1 MNEYQSI
8 KFHMTDDTVKLPSRA
23 THVSFSQTAR
33 LPMQPLP
40 QPRLTAISL
49 FVFGWPLC
57 LAYFSANSTGMA
69 YANQTDSVPQAA
81 STVED
86 VKALMQAGEYE
97 QAIAAAKQQVDKRV
111 WNESWP
117 RLLIEGYMTVGDY
130 DRARS
135 EYEVAIE
142 RFGDSIPLRLLGV
155 DVYRMTN
162 NAPQAEKQLDEIE
175 TLLRQSPWRYSNRSN
190 LVPVGEF
197 YLMRGEDPKQVLK
210 ICFDQAVKLD
220 PKNIDAHVATAR
232 MALSK
237 NDAQVAAQSL
247 DKALALAPKDPEV
260 LYLAAKAWNET
271 ERGRKEGFL
280 QRSLDSNPRFV
291 PSLLYAAE
299 TQMDSERYDAAR
311 EILNRVEAI
320 QSRNPILWSLCA
332 AIAHLTGD
340 YELEGNARRT
350 ALERWNLNPAVDH
363 TIGRHLSLHYRFEEG
378 AEYQRRSLAMDP
390 NYAPAR
396 TQLAQDLLRL
406 GKTEEG
412 WSLVDGIRQSDPYDV
427 SIYNL
432 KQLQAKLAK
441 FTTLEAPGFVVRM
454 DAKEAEIYGDDVMLL
469 LGQARDT
476 LVPKYRAELQE
487 PIFVEIF
494 PRQQE
499 FAIRTFG
506 MPGGEGFLGVCFGRL
521 ITANSPAALQVD
533 SNWRSVLWHEYC
545 HVVTLQK
552 TKNKMPRWL
561 SEGISVY
568 EERQRDPSWGEQINP
583 TYREMLLADDMV
595 PISRLSGA
603 FLNPKSPLHLQFAYF
618 ASSLAVEF
626 WIDRFGMQGLQ
637 KLLEDLS
644 IGMRQ
649 EEALARL
656 PGSLEILDQE
666 FLEFVRDKAKQ
677 MAPSADFA
685 PLPKDPSLDVQRWL
699 AEHPNS
705 YFGNR
710 QALEIS
716 MKSKDWASARKIADH
731 LITLWPGDS
740 SNEGIYWKLA
750 VICRELGDH
759 DAEYDSLIELSHR
772 ASAPR
777 EGLLRVTELA
787 KDRQSKM
794 MFRTSEILQGIDPM
808 SDAVQ
813 ELRSLAAEQTYDPHT
828 ARNALRALLA
838 LDPIDPAS
846 ILYRLA
852 RASIQLDDRKQAKRY
867 CLQSLEESPRFTD
880 ALKLL
885 LELQDSA
892 NDKPLPENR

>member
-1 MNEYQSI
+1 MQA
-8 KFHMTDDTVKLPSRA
+8 LPPS
-23 THVSFSQTAR
+23 
-33 LPMQPLP
+33 
-40 QPRLTAISL
+40 RLTAKAL
-49 FVFGWPLC
+49 FVFGWTIC
-57 LAYFSANSTGMA
+57 LACILAGSRGVA
-69 YANQTDSVPQAA
+69 YANQGDAASQAA
-81 STVED
+81 SSVED
-86 VKALMQAGEYE
+86 VKALMQTGEYE
-97 QAIAAAKQQVDKRV
+97 QAIAAAKLQVDKRV

-117 RLLIEGYMTVGDY
+117 RLLIEGYLTVGDY
-130 DRARS
+130 DRARVQ
-135 EYEVAIE
+135 YELAIE
-142 RFGDSIPLRLLGV
+142 RFGDSIPLRLLGLQ
-155 DVYRMTN
+155 VYRMTN
-162 NAPQAEKQLDEIE
+162 NAPQADKQLDEIE

-190 LVPVGEF
+190 LIPVGEF
-197 YLMRGEDPKQVLK
+197 YLLRGEDPKQVLK

-220 PKNIDAHVATAR
+220 PKNIDAHLATAR

-247 DKALALAPKDPEV
+247 EKALALAPKDPEV
-260 LYLAAKAWNET
+260 LYLSARAWNET

-280 QRSLDSNPRFV
+280 QRSLESNPRFV

-299 TQMDSERYDAAR
+299 KQMDSERYEAAR
-311 EILNRVEAI
+311 EILARVEAI
-320 QSRNPILWSLCA
+320 QSRNPSLWSLHA
-332 AIAHLTGD
+332 AIAHLLGD
-340 YELEGNARRT
+340 YEQEGSARRT
-350 ALERWNLNPAVDH
+350 ALERWNLNPEVDH

-378 AEYQRRSLAMDP
+378 AEYQRRALAMDP

-412 WSLVDGIRQSDPYDV
+412 WALVDGIRQSDPYDV

-441 FTTLEAPGFVVRM
+441 FTTLETPGFVVRM
-454 DAKEAEIYGDDVMLL
+454 DANEAEIYGKDVMLL
-469 LGQARDT
+469 LEEARTT
-476 LVPKYRAELQE
+476 LVPKYRATLQE

-568 EERQRDPSWGEQINP
+568 EERQRDSAWGEQINP

-595 PISRLSGA
+595 PISRLSSA

-626 WIDRFGMQGLQ
+626 WIERFGMEGLH

-656 PGSLEILDQE
+656 PGSLEILDQD
-666 FLEFVRDKAKQ
+666 FLEFVRDRAKK
-677 MAPSADFA
+677 MAPSADFN
-685 PLPKDPSLDVQRWL
+685 PLPKDPSFDLQSWL
-699 AEHPNS
+699 AEHPTS
-705 YFGNR
+705 YYGNR
-710 QALEIS
+710 QALEVAI
-716 MKSKDWASARKIADH
+716 KKRDWGSARKVAEH
-731 LITLWPGDS
+731 LISLWPDDS
-740 SNEGIYWKLA
+740 SSEGVYWQLA
-750 VICRELGDH
+750 VICKELGDQ
-759 DAEYDSLIELSHR
+759 DAEYDALIELSKR

-777 EGLLRVTELA
+777 EGLMRVTELA
-787 KDRQSKM
+787 KFRQGKM
-794 MFRTSEILQGIDPM
+794 MYRTSDILQGIDPM
-808 SDAVQ
+808 SDNVQ
-813 ELRSLAAEQTYDPHT
+813 ELRSFAAEQNEYPDT
-828 ARNALRALLA
+828 ARDALRALLA
-838 LDPIDPAS
+838 LNPIDPAS
-846 ILYRLA
+846 VLYRLA
-852 RASIQLDDRKQAKRY
+852 RVSLKLNDRKQAKRY
-867 CLQSLEESPRFTD
+867 CLRALEESPRFSE
-880 ALKLL
+880 ALELL
-885 LELQDSA
+885 LELQESA
-892 NDKPLPENR
+892 TDTKASYNR

>member
-1 MNEYQSI
+1 LA
-8 KFHMTDDTVKLPSRA
+8 F
-23 THVSFSQTAR
+23 FSE
-33 LPMQPLP
+33 
-40 QPRLTAISL
+40 
-49 FVFGWPLC
+49 
-57 LAYFSANSTGMA
+57 NSSGNV
-69 YANQTDSVPQAA
+69 YANQADSTPQAA
-81 STVED
+81 SSVED

-111 WNESWP
+111 WNEAWP
-117 RLLIEGYMTVGDY
+117 RLLIEGYLTVGDY
-130 DRARS
+130 DRARA
-135 EYEVAIE
+135 EYEFAIE

-155 DVYRMTN
+155 QVYRMTN
-162 NAPQAEKQLDEIE
+162 NAPQADKQLDEIE

-220 PKNIDAHVATAR
+220 PKNIEAHVATAR

-247 DKALALAPKDPEV
+247 DKALTLAPKDPEV

-280 QRSLDSNPRFV
+280 QRSLESNPRFV

-299 TQMDSERYDAAR
+299 KQMDSERYEAAR

-320 QSRNPILWSLCA
+320 QSRNPILWSLRA
-332 AIAHLTGD
+332 AIAHLLGD

-350 ALERWNLNPAVDH
+350 ALERWNLNPEVDH

-378 AEYQRRSLAMDP
+378 TEYQRRSLAMDP

-454 DAKEAEIYGDDVMLL
+454 DTKEAEIYGDDVMLL
-469 LGQARDT
+469 LGQARET

-568 EERQRDPSWGEQINP
+568 EERQRDPAWGEQINP

-626 WIDRFGMQGLQ
+626 WIERFEMKGLQ

-656 PGSLEILDQE
+656 PGSLELLDQE
-666 FLEFVRDKAKQ
+666 FLEFVRDKARQ

-685 PLPKDPSLDVQRWL
+685 PLPKDPSLDLQSWL

-710 QALEIS
+710 QALEML
-716 MKSKDWASARKIADH
+716 MKSKDWGSARKIADH
-731 LITLWPGDS
+731 LIALWPDDS
-740 SNEGIYWKLA
+740 SNEGIYWKLS
-750 VICRELGDH
+750 VICKELGDH
-759 DAEYDSLIELSHR
+759 DAEYNALIELSRR
-772 ASAPR
+772 ASSPR

-794 MFRTSEILQGIDPM
+794 MLRTSDILQGIDPM

-813 ELRSLAAEQTYDPHT
+813 ELRSFAAEQTEDPYT

-846 ILYRLA
+846 VLYRLA
-852 RASIQLDDRKQAKRY
+852 RSSLKLNDKKQAKRY

-880 ALKLL
+880 ALDLL
-885 LELQDSA
+885 LELRDSA
-892 NDKPLPENR
+892 NDKPLPDNR

>member
-1 MNEYQSI
+1 
-8 KFHMTDDTVKLPSRA
+8 
-23 THVSFSQTAR
+23 
-33 LPMQPLP
+33 MQPLP
-40 QPRLTAISL
+40 QSRLSAISL

-57 LAYFSANSTGMA
+57 LAYFSANSTGIA
-69 YANQTDSVPQAA
+69 YANQSDSTPQAA

-86 VKALMQAGEYE
+86 VRALMQAGEYE
-97 QAIAAAKQQVDKRV
+97 QAIAAAKKQVDKRV

-117 RLLIEGYMTVGDY
+117 RLLIEGYLTVGDY

-135 EYEVAIE
+135 EYELAIE
-142 RFGDSIPLRLLGV
+142 RFSDSIPLRLLGV
-155 DVYRMTN
+155 QVYRMTN

-220 PKNIDAHVATAR
+220 PKNVDAHVATAR

-280 QRSLDSNPRFV
+280 QRSLESNPRFV

-299 TQMDSERYDAAR
+299 KQMDSERYEAAR

-320 QSRNPILWSLCA
+320 QSRNPILWSLRA

-350 ALERWNLNPAVDH
+350 ALERWNLNPEVDH

-378 AEYQRRSLAMDP
+378 AEYQRRSLAMAP

-406 GKTEEG
+406 GRTEEG

-454 DAKEAEIYGDDVMLL
+454 DTKEAEIYGDDVMLL
-469 LGQARDT
+469 LRQARET

-568 EERQRDPSWGEQINP
+568 EERQRDPAWGEQINP

-626 WIDRFGMQGLQ
+626 WIERFEMKGLQ

-666 FLEFVRDKAKQ
+666 FLEFVRDKARQ

-685 PLPKDPSLDVQRWL
+685 PLPKDPSLDLQSWL

-710 QALEIS
+710 QALEMS
-716 MKSKDWASARKIADH
+716 MKSKDWGSARKIADH
-731 LITLWPGDS
+731 LIALWPDDS

-759 DAEYDSLIELSHR
+759 DAEYNALIELSRR
-772 ASAPR
+772 ASSPR

-787 KDRQSKM
+787 KDRQSKTM
-794 MFRTSEILQGIDPM
+794 LRTSDILQGVDPM

-813 ELRSLAAEQTYDPHT
+813 ELRSFAAEQTEDPYT

-846 ILYRLA
+846 VLYRLA
-852 RASIQLDDRKQAKRY
+852 RSSLKLNDKKQAKRY
-867 CLQSLEESPRFTD
+867 CLQSLEESPRFID
-880 ALKLL
+880 ALDLL
-885 LELQDSA
+885 LELRDSA
-892 NDKPLPENR
+892 NDKPLPDNR